1 MFVHLIK
8 IFFLF
13 ALAFNKAI
21 VKWDVQEVGAIIFAI
36 FNITLQLAYREFHSR
51 GARKIRMNL
60 MVYLGVSGGILL
72 LHRMG
77 TLKSSIYV

>member
-1 MFVHLIK
+1 MFIHLAK

-21 VKWDVQEVGAIIFAI
+21 VKWDIQEVGAIIFAC
-36 FNITLQLAYREFHSR
+36 FNIALQIAYREFHSR

-72 LHRMG
+72 LHRIG
-77 TLKSSIYV
+77 SIKSSIFV